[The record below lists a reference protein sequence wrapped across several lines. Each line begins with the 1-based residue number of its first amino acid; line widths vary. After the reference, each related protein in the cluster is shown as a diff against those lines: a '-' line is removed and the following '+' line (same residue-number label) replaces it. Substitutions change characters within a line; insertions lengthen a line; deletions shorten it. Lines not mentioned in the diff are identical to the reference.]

1 MHQCS
6 FELND
11 RPMSA
16 FGIGTLSWPAFS
28 GQGRHVNKRT
38 SACIVGLGPIPPGE
52 YHIFDRQS
60 GGRLE
65 AFRNL
70 FSDHGGWFA
79 LYAIDGKIDDETLC
93 DKIKRGNFRLH
104 PKGPRG
110 ISEGCI
116 TIEAISDFQRV
127 SAVLRSSAPSVVPGR
142 ELKAYGKVV
151 VK

>member
-1 MHQCS
+1 M
-6 FELND
+6 D
-11 RPMSA
+11 R
-16 FGIGTLSWPAFS
+16 
-28 GQGRHVNKRT
+28 
-38 SACIVGLGPIPPGE
+38 
-52 YHIFDRQS
+52 
-60 GGRLE
+60 
-65 AFRNL
+65 
-70 FSDHGGWFA
+70 
-79 LYAIDGKIDDETLC
+79 KIDDETLC